1 MYRLILQ
8 NKKKCVCLQK
18 KKEKVKMEQQWQ
30 HSFLDETGERWWR
43 IVGLAKDLG
52 VTDECV
58 RDWIEQG
65 LVERKDVEGDK
76 RPRVRLR
83 EGVVRKEG
91 ARRSVLMVEGA

>member
-1 MYRLILQ
+1 M
-8 NKKKCVCLQK
+8 
-18 KKEKVKMEQQWQ
+18 KEKEWQ
-30 HSFLDETGERWWR
+30 HSFIDESGERWWR

-65 LVERKDVEGDK
+65 LVERKEVEGDK

-91 ARRSVLMVEGA
+91 AKRSVLKEVCDEY

>member
-1 MYRLILQ
+1 M
-8 NKKKCVCLQK
+8 
-18 KKEKVKMEQQWQ
+18 
-30 HSFLDETGERWWR
+30 
-43 IVGLAKDLG
+43 AKDLG
-52 VTDECV
+52 VTDECI

-65 LVERKDVEGDK
+65 LVERKDVEGEK

>member
-8 NKKKCVCLQK
+8 NKKKVVCLQK
-18 KKEKVKMEQQWQ
+18 KGDMETQ
-30 HSFLDETGERWWR
+30 HSFIDETGERWWR

-52 VTDECV
+52 VTDECI

-65 LVERKDVEGDK
+65 LVERKEVEGDK

-91 ARRSVLMVEGA
+91 ARRSVLMVEGV

>member
-1 MYRLILQ
+1 MFAE
-8 NKKKCVCLQK
+8 KKRR
-18 KKEKVKMEQQWQ
+18 VKMEQQWQ
-30 HSFLDETGERWWR
+30 HSFIDETGERWWR

-52 VTDECV
+52 VTDECI

-65 LVERKDVEGDK
+65 LVERKDVEGEK

-91 ARRSVLMVEGA
+91 ARRSVLMVEGE